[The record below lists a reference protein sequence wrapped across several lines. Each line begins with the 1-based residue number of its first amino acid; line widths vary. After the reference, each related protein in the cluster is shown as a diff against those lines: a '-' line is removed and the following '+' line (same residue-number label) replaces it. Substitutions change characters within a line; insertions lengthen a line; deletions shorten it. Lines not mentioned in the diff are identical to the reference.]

1 MELEAPGRCWKAAHS
16 RRRWNGTYEDFES
29 TCPCVP
35 SQWVIQS
42 AVGNLPLNVMS
53 CTCICAESQEVT
65 WSPPHAQLPGGTSSV
80 DSAQASSVE
89 LLTSVSDDD
98 GGGGHGCGAGG
109 EVAHVAAV
117 LPSWMVDQGMV
128 SQIVSQMA
136 SQRGGEDRLP
146 GRWWYGIL
154 TAKRG
159 SENDLGSTCPI
170 RVIRSVLCD
179 LPMPW
184 PASWLLAVGHPVSLY
199 WSVLCSQTRE
209 ASCPTGYASQ
219 SEISSGGTICAG
231 VLTLGKQ
238 EKKIGD

>member
-42 AVGNLPLNVMS
+42 AVGNLPV
-53 CTCICAESQEVT
+53 
-65 WSPPHAQLPGGTSSV
+65 
-80 DSAQASSVE
+80 
-89 LLTSVSDDD
+89 
-98 GGGGHGCGAGG
+98 
-109 EVAHVAAV
+109 
-117 LPSWMVDQGMV
+117 
-128 SQIVSQMA
+128 
-136 SQRGGEDRLP
+136 
-146 GRWWYGIL
+146 
-154 TAKRG
+154 
-159 SENDLGSTCPI
+159 
-170 RVIRSVLCD
+170 
-179 LPMPW
+179 PW